1 MSKKRADEAQ
11 VERFG
16 DPQMEVMMGRL
27 LQVGVLLASAVV
39 LIGGVL
45 YLHAQH
51 GSVPNYRSFSSE
63 PAKLRQIGDMGHG
76 IATGDPATI
85 IQLGILLLIATPV
98 ARVAFALVA
107 FAIERDRLYV
117 AVSLTVLAVL
127 LFSFFHSQ

>member
-1 MSKKRADEAQ
+1 MSKGRADETR
-11 VERFG
+11 VKRFG
-16 DPQMEVMMGRL
+16 DPQMEAMMGRL

-51 GSVPNYRSFSSE
+51 GSIPNYRSFSSE
-63 PAKLRQIGDMGHG
+63 PAKLRQLRDMGQG

-117 AVSLTVLAVL
+117 AVSLIVLAVL
-127 LFSFFHSQ
+127 LFSFFHLQ

>member
-1 MSKKRADEAQ
+1 MSKTPEDETQ
-11 VERFG
+11 VKRFG
-16 DPQMEVMMGRL
+16 DLQMEVIMGRL
-27 LQVGVLLASAVV
+27 LQAGVLLASAVV

-51 GSVPNYRSFSSE
+51 GGVPNYRSFSSE
-63 PAKLRQIGDMGHG
+63 PAKLRKLGDMVHG
-76 IATGDPATI
+76 IAIGDPATI

-98 ARVAFALVA
+98 ARVGFALVA

-127 LFSFFHSQ
+127 LVSFFHSQ

>member
-1 MSKKRADEAQ
+1 MSKTPADETQ
-11 VERFG
+11 VKRFG

-51 GSVPNYRSFSSE
+51 GSIPNYRSFSSE
-63 PAKLRQIGDMGHG
+63 PAKLRQLRDMGQG

-117 AVSLTVLAVL
+117 AVSLIVLAVL
-127 LFSFFHSQ
+127 LFSFFHLQ